1 VASRTEA
8 ASTACHAP
16 YLPHT
21 LAQMSGLASL
31 SIATM
36 LAFHPYSAPTTA
48 GYLHAAP
55 AQPTGETQ
63 PGWEEVEAENAA
75 ENAATES
82 EVPPP
87 TIDPAS
93 VAPAPGP
100 APAIAKPEYKKG
112 TGLLIGAGVAGGVAW
127 ILGLTRMGFVKQCTD
142 QLQSSDDVPTGTAA
156 VRTCSFKAGAAN
168 AVMAIVQIPAN
179 WASWGL
185 AAAGGAAR
193 GRYDGVD
200 QAWLNGKSKKT
211 GAFIGAGA
219 ALIAVGVIG
228 RVTAGVLVF
237 RPYRNFAN
245 DLVDAGADTGKVDEA
260 VDRFSGAVRG
270 RLFGLQLSSAAIGAG
285 AGLLAYGIAYRKNFD
300 SETRRLQQVRIAPQ
314 LDFDARTGGSFTGIS
329 MSGRF

>member
-1 VASRTEA
+1 MASRTET
-8 ASTACHAP
+8 ASAACHAP

-31 SIATM
+31 SIATV

-55 AQPTGETQ
+55 APPTGETQ
-63 PGWEEVEAENAA
+63 PGWDEVEAENAA
-75 ENAATES
+75 ETAATTA

-87 TIDPAS
+87 TVDPAN
-93 VAPAPGP
+93 VAPAP
-100 APAIAKPEYKKG
+100 APAIAKPEYKRG

-142 QLQSSDDVPTGTAA
+142 QLQSTDDVPTGTEA

-168 AVMAIVQIPAN
+168 AIMAIFQMPAN

-185 AAAGGAAR
+185 AAGGGAVR
-193 GRYDGVD
+193 GRYDGVE
-200 QAWLNGKSKKT
+200 QSWLNGKSKKT

-219 ALIAVGVIG
+219 ALLAVGVIG

-245 DLVDAGADTGKVDEA
+245 DLVDAGTDTGKVDDA

-270 RLFGLQLSSAAIGAG
+270 RLFGLQLSSAMIGAG
-285 AGLLAYGIAYRKNFD
+285 AGLLAYGVAYRKNFD
-300 SETRRLQQVRIAPQ
+300 SENRRRQQVRVAPQ
-314 LDFDARTGGSFTGIS
+314 LDFDPRTGASFTGIA